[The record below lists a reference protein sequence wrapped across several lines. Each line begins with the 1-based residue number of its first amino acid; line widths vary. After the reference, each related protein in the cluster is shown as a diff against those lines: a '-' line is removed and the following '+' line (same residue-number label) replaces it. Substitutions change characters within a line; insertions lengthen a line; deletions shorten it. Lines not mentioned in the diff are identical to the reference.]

1 VSAFS
6 GLGSVVGVVRTWM
19 SPVIPTVA
27 SLLLAAL
34 WGLSVFAGWGL
45 EAFCS
50 NGESPHAC
58 AERLG
63 AVSTVSSVFAI
74 AAAVATVTA
83 WISRQTKLLGL
94 AVAAWVVAEGV
105 LFIGGVFIQ

>member
-1 VSAFS
+1 
-6 GLGSVVGVVRTWM
+6 M

-50 NGESPHAC
+50 DGESSRAC
-58 AERLG
+58 ADRLG
-63 AVSTVSSVFAI
+63 MVSTVSSVFAI

-83 WISRQTKLLGL
+83 WFSRQSTLLGL
-94 AVAAWVVAEGV
+94 AVAAWVAAEGV
-105 LFIGGVFIQ
+105 LFIGGVFVQ